1 MVRRSWLPLAAAFSC
16 FLVACG
22 APLKSTPPAVSPTPP
37 APAPV
42 VEQPVQPP
50 PPDATELLIADSQK
64 HFEAG
69 ERELKLGHLERAR
82 SAFDRAIEVLLESP
96 RGARSEARLREHFDR
111 LVDRISAFELIALA
125 EGDGFTEKPSEPA
138 SIDELLAMSTF
149 AQEVAPVELRQ
160 AVQSNLKST
169 AHDIP
174 IPQNARVLAYIDL
187 FQGRLKEFLQ
197 EGMERGSRYL
207 PMIQNV
213 FRAEGLPLDLA
224 YVPLIE
230 SAFKPNALSR
240 AKAKGVWQFMR
251 GTALEHGLK
260 ADWYVDE
267 RSDPEKATR
276 AAASYLRT
284 LNKIFKGDWHL
295 ALASYNGGPGRVE
308 RAMKRARKTDF
319 WELARKSGFLPKETR
334 EYVPMILAAIVVA
347 RNPAQYG
354 LAFSRLPPMEYD
366 RVKVPSAIDLRRI
379 AEWIQVPIDEVQTLN
394 PELRRWTTP
403 VRAPEGWEL
412 KVPKGSGQVLEAKL
426 SEASTQS
433 VGSLQWHTVK
443 KGESLATIAGKLKV
457 SRADLAEAN
466 YMRVR
471 TRVTPGQKLV
481 IPRAPAV
488 LLAAQVDRPAPVAES
503 RDVASGVQLLAKAPD
518 ATQSGRVKVQYRVK
532 RGDTLSSIA
541 RLYKTTVQSLKSWNK
556 LPTSRITPGDVLT
569 IFSSRSAA
577 TSFN

>member
-22 APLKSTPPAVSPTPP
+22 GPLKSTPPAVSPTPP

-50 PPDATELLIADSQK
+50 PPDATELLVADSQK

-160 AVQSNLKST
+160 AVQSDLRST

-174 IPQNARVLAYIDL
+174 IPLNARVLAYIDL

-354 LAFSRLPPMEYD
+354 LAFSMLPPMEYD

-379 AEWIQVPIDEVQTLN
+379 AEWIQAPIDELRTFN

-426 SEASTQS
+426 SEVPTQS
-433 VGSLQWHTVK
+433 MGSLQWHTVK

-466 YMRVR
+466 YMSVR

-503 RDVASGVQLLAKAPD
+503 RDVASGVPLLAKAPD
-518 ATQSGRVKVQYRVK
+518 ATQSGRVKVQYHVK

-541 RLYKTTVQSLKSWNK
+541 RLYKTTVPSLKSWNK

-577 TSFN
+577 SSF